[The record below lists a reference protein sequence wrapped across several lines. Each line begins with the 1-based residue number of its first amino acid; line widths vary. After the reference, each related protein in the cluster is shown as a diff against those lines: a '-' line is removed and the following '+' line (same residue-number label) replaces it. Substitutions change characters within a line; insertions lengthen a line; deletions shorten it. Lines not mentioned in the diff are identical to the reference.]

1 MRRRQKRPNQVY
13 RGVYAFE
20 DLPFIRR
27 RQDSCQ
33 EACIV
38 LAHIFRIAA
47 GRGAE
52 MLMGPSG
59 IVLMFTFSFSKAEG
73 NGR

>member
-1 MRRRQKRPNQVY
+1 
-13 RGVYAFE
+13 
-20 DLPFIRR
+20 
-27 RQDSCQ
+27 
-33 EACIV
+33 